1 MKRTVPDGKNAADG
15 EISVND
21 VRVFQVA
28 GPRVATGGL
37 LWREGRR
44 HGMLRGRLYAMM
56 ACRSGVPVS
65 RVTGFPVPCRE
76 AIFRKRTDERFS
88 PLDGF
93 PRRSVMDGKQ
103 GRTGVR
109 TVFDGKGRSG
119 RRWVPLLPHGFRRA
133 KGKEG
138 DFFVFSGKVVMLSG
152 CRGGD
157 DFSRMRFFRCRGL
170 SRCNGGGVFCPCTGC
185 GDCANRGKRLF
196 YRSCVHFSCR
206 WFFRVERCGSR
217 D

>member
-28 GPRVATGGL
+28 GPRGATGGF

-44 HGMLRGRLYAMM
+44 HGILWRRLYAMM
-56 ACRSGVPVS
+56 ACRSGVLVS
-65 RVTGFPVPCRE
+65 RVTGFPVPCRK
-76 AIFRKRTDERFS
+76 AIFRKGGDEQRFL

-109 TVFDGKGRSG
+109 TVFDGKG
-119 RRWVPLLPHGFRRA
+119 
-133 KGKEG
+133 
-138 DFFVFSGKVVMLSG
+138 
-152 CRGGD
+152 
-157 DFSRMRFFRCRGL
+157 
-170 SRCNGGGVFCPCTGC
+170 
-185 GDCANRGKRLF
+185 
-196 YRSCVHFSCR
+196 
-206 WFFRVERCGSR
+206 
-217 D
+217 

>member
-28 GPRVATGGL
+28 GPRGATGGF

-56 ACRSGVPVS
+56 VCRPGVPVS
-65 RVTGFPVPCRE
+65 RVTGFPAPCRE

-93 PRRSVMDGKQ
+93 PRRSAMNGKQ

-109 TVFDGKGRSG
+109 TVFDGKG
-119 RRWVPLLPHGFRRA
+119 
-133 KGKEG
+133 
-138 DFFVFSGKVVMLSG
+138 
-152 CRGGD
+152 
-157 DFSRMRFFRCRGL
+157 
-170 SRCNGGGVFCPCTGC
+170 
-185 GDCANRGKRLF
+185 
-196 YRSCVHFSCR
+196 
-206 WFFRVERCGSR
+206 
-217 D
+217 